1 MSAALAAVGDALD
14 LVYDPRVGIV
24 AGLDLLPR
32 EPGAP
37 DFIHFAALTADP
49 SAFRG
54 ERGPFTVTAAGLDR
68 AEAATRATTRA
79 LARYC
84 AALYE
89 RDGLPL
95 AAPAEATF
103 RSVKPTDFAL
113 YSSAQYAAPGFPFV
127 PFEPGTPVR
136 WASVIELTTGQQIFL
151 PAAFVWFP
159 FHYLRSGGDLPIAPA
174 TTSGLACGESVAAA
188 ALAGL
193 CDVVARDGLAIF
205 WQSRTAPPQIRV
217 ETVSE
222 RLAGLV
228 ARFERTGD
236 RVAILDITSNHRVPS
251 FATVLVSDK
260 AERPAFVFA
269 AAAGL
274 DPEAAIGEALLT
286 LAETRRIAQEVRRRR
301 PPPSSAS
308 DWEDVVDWRDHLN
321 FAADPFNRELF
332 AFIVSSEDRRNFLDY
347 DTTALSAP
355 ETDLETCVSRVKA
368 SGHEVYAANLT
379 SEDIG
384 ALGLAVCRVVVPG
397 YQPLFPGHRLRAL
410 GGTRL
415 YEVPQKLGYRG
426 VARGSSGNAA
436 PHPFLVEE
444 GAIWPGLTR

>member
-1 MSAALAAVGDALD
+1 MSRALAAVSDALD

-37 DFIHFAALTADP
+37 DFVHFAARTADP

-68 AEAATRATTRA
+68 VAAATRATERA

-89 RDGLPL
+89 RDSLPL

-103 RSVKPTDFAL
+103 RCIKPDDFAL
-113 YSSAQYAAPGFPFV
+113 HSSAQYAEPGFPFV

-136 WASVIELTTGQQIFL
+136 WASVVELTTGQQIFV

-159 FHYLRSGGDLPIAPA
+159 FHYVRSGGDLPIAPA
-174 TTSGLACGESVAAA
+174 TTSGLACGESIAAA

-193 CDVVARDGLAIF
+193 CEVVARDGLALF

-217 ETVSE
+217 DTLSE

-236 RVAILDITSNHRVPS
+236 RIAILDITSNHRLPS
-251 FATVLVSDK
+251 FASVLVSDK

-274 DPEAAIGEALLT
+274 DPEAAIGEALLA
-286 LAETRRIAQEVRRRR
+286 LAETRRTAQAVRRRR

-308 DWEDVVDWRDHLN
+308 NWEDVVDWPDHLN
-321 FAADPFNRELF
+321 FAADPFNRELL
-332 AFIVSSEDRRNFLDY
+332 AFIVSSEDRRSLLDY
-347 DTTALSAP
+347 DATTAGSP
-355 ETDLETCVSRVKA
+355 ESDLETCVTRVKA
-368 SGHEVYAANLT
+368 SGHQVYTANLT
-379 SEDIG
+379 SEDV
-384 ALGLAVCRVVVPG
+384 ASLGLAVCRVLVPG

-436 PHPFLVEE
+436 PHPFM
-444 GAIWPGLTR
+444 